1 MAEVVFDDLTPEQQ
15 LILLDRAEIPR
26 VTNVDINDFTVTPPE
41 NFRQGLTNFAQ
52 QAILRPLQERLGMRE
67 SLEDALYRTR
77 LQSELNK
84 QRQSQIDT
92 LREQAESRQML
103 QTLQGFTPEQRR
115 NVGVT
120 DEQIQLFKSSPDTF
134 ADDIGNLVLS
144 RETFSTTPKYGRD
157 GEGRRISYV
166 AGDRGSIEIL
176 QIQPEEDFKYQDTG
190 GSILQIDANGRLVA
204 TIPKTQTPDQ
214 VARMGLEERAK
225 TQDEKEKLQ
234 KRESDLRKEFNGL
247 PNVKDGRTAATS
259 FLKVKNIVTGEPT
272 AIADVGLVF
281 AIAKVLDPGS
291 VVREG
296 EFATI
301 ESSQALMDRIG
312 LQVNRVK
319 RGERLTPAQRQQML
333 DLAESQMLAY
343 ANAIDAERRRYIPI
357 AQSQGVEASKVLLN
371 PLEGLVENL
380 PLYDEFGL
388 IPKGATQNE

>member
-15 LILLDRAEIPR
+15 LILLDQAEIPR

-67 SLEDALYRTR
+67 SLADALYRTR

-92 LREQAESRQML
+92 LRQQAENRRML

-120 DEQIQLFKSSPDTF
+120 DEQIQLFESSPDTF

-157 GEGRRISYV
+157 GQGRRISYV
-166 AGDRGSIEIL
+166 AGDRGSIQIL
-176 QIQPEEDFKYQDTG
+176 QIQPEEDFIYQDTG
-190 GSILQIDANGRLVA
+190 GSILQLDANGRLVA
-204 TIPKTQTPDQ
+204 TISKTQTPDQ
-214 VARMGLEERAK
+214 VARLGLEERQR
-225 TQDEKEKLQ
+225 TQQEQKQAREKE
-234 KRESDLRKEFNGL
+234 SSLRKEFNAL
-247 PNVKDGRTAATS
+247 PNVKDARTAATS
-259 FLKVKNIVTGEPT
+259 FRKVQNIVEGAPT
-272 AIADVGLVF
+272 AIGDVGLVF

-319 RGERLTPAQRQQML
+319 KGERLTPAQRTQML
-333 DLAESQMLAY
+333 SLAESQMLAY
-343 ANAIDAERRRYIPI
+343 AAAVEQERRRYIPI
-357 AQSQGVEASKVLLN
+357 AMSQGLEVSRVLLN
-371 PLEGLVENL
+371 PLEGIVQAPE
-380 PLYDEFGL
+380 LYERYNL
-388 IPKGATQNE
+388 IPKGAAQDE

>member
-15 LILLDRAEIPR
+15 LILLDQAEIPR

-67 SLEDALYRTR
+67 SLADALYRTR

-92 LREQAESRQML
+92 LRQQAESRQML

-157 GEGRRISYV
+157 GQGRRISYV

-176 QIQPEEDFKYQDTG
+176 EIQPEDDFTYQDTG
-190 GSILQIDANGRLVA
+190 GSILQIDASGRLVA

-225 TQDEKEKLQ
+225 TQNEKASEK
-234 KRESDLRKEFNGL
+234 RF
-247 PNVKDGRTAATS
+247 GRR
-259 FLKVKNIVTGEPT
+259 
-272 AIADVGLVF
+272 
-281 AIAKVLDPGS
+281 
-291 VVREG
+291 VREG
-296 EFATI
+296 AAGRVRRLPRDLRGLPGPGEDDAGAANGGNAGRPKP
-301 ESSQALMDRIG
+301 EPALR
-312 LQVNRVK
+312 
-319 RGERLTPAQRQQML
+319 
-333 DLAESQMLAY
+333 
-343 ANAIDAERRRYIPI
+343 
-357 AQSQGVEASKVLLN
+357 
-371 PLEGLVENL
+371 
-380 PLYDEFGL
+380 
-388 IPKGATQNE
+388 